1 MSVGCRWLFVDAAV
15 GDSGLIPYDRR
26 GGQDAGLASAVR
38 AGALLAENRPRSQ
51 EEAIA
56 REIYKAAGRD
66 TAAAG
71 TSDDD
76 QTVKVP
82 KRMLAD
88 PRGLKRKSPPRQD
101 RAE

>member
-1 MSVGCRWLFVDAAV
+1 MSVGCQWLFVDAAFS
-15 GDSGLIPYDRR
+15 DSRLIPYDRC

-38 AGALLAENRPRSQ
+38 AGALLAGNRPRSQ

-56 REIYKAAGRD
+56 REIYMAAGRD

-76 QTVKVP
+76 QTAEVP
-82 KRMLAD
+82 KRLFSDA
-88 PRGLKRKSPPRQD
+88 R
-101 RAE
+101 EV